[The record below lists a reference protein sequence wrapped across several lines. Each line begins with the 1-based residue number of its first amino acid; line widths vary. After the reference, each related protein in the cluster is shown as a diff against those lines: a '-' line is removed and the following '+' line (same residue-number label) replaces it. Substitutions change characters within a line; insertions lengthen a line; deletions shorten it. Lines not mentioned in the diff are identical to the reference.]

1 MAIKRNLMGSTLK
14 KTKINK
20 NTFSM
25 GGGSL
30 ADKVANNSRKIT
42 LIKNVI
48 STGKSDLGSQLASLD
63 GRSNSPQSD
72 LTEINDTLNDIGNA
86 LALDFANR
94 IAIEKGENKRLKTD
108 AAKQK
113 NKRAEG
119 RIEKSLKSG
128 LTKTIA
134 PIVKQG
140 QNILGTL
147 GTSILAN
154 TLLGMGGPAGAGNN
168 DNTDDSGD
176 GKKPGMLSTMKK
188 NLSLSGTN
196 IKNFIGDRINNIKD
210 FGSVLGKNIL
220 EKGKT
225 ISIPSK
231 AVTDAKIKT
240 TEKKV
245 EQLKKEGVDEGTARA
260 LVDAV
265 PTKGINKNLETD
277 GSLNPVTPQVFR
289 NTNIP
294 GDIGGNAFGGI
305 MFNRMIPPN
314 LNKVKNKGT
323 VTEITMPTEKLE
335 RQNKSK
341 SVGSTETT
349 VVPYV
354 ISVNES
360 NDHMTKTPDIH
371 GIILK

>member
-1 MAIKRNLMGSTLK
+1 MAIKRNLMGRTLK

-20 NTFSM
+20 DTFSM

-63 GRSNSPQSD
+63 GRSSPESD
-72 LTEINDTLNDIGNA
+72 LTEINETLNDIGNA

-94 IAIEKGENKRLKTD
+94 IAIEKGESKRLKTD
-108 AAKQK
+108 ASKQK

-119 RIEKSLKSG
+119 RIEKSLKGG

-140 QNILGTL
+140 QNILGLL
-147 GTSILAN
+147 GTSVLAN
-154 TLLGMGGPAGAGNN
+154 TLLNMVEPAGAGSN

-210 FGSVLGKNIL
+210 FGKVLGKNIS
-220 EKGKT
+220 K
-225 ISIPSK
+225 PSK
-231 AVTDAKIKT
+231 AVTDAKIET
-240 TEKKV
+240 TEKQV
-245 EQLKKEGVDEGTARA
+245 DQLKKEGVDEGTARA

-265 PTKGINKNLETD
+265 PTKGINKDLETD
-277 GSLNPVTPQVFR
+277 SSLNPVTPQVFR

-294 GDIGGNAFGGI
+294 GDVGGNAFGGI

-323 VTEITMPTEKLE
+323 VTEITLPTEKLE
-335 RQNKSK
+335 KQNTSK

-354 ISVNES
+354 ISVNQS

>member
-1 MAIKRNLMGSTLK
+1 MAIKRNLMGRTLK

-20 NTFSM
+20 DTFSM

-48 STGKSDLGSQLASLD
+48 STGKSDLGSKLASID
-63 GRSNSPQSD
+63 GRSSPESD

-94 IAIEKGENKRLKTD
+94 IAIEKGENKRLKTE
-108 AAKQK
+108 ASKQK

-140 QNILGTL
+140 QNILGLL
-147 GTSILAN
+147 GTSVLAN
-154 TLLGMGGPAGAGNN
+154 TLLGMGGPAGAGSN
-168 DNTDDSGD
+168 DNTDNTGD
-176 GKKPGMLSTMKK
+176 GKKPGIFSKMKK
-188 NLSLSGTN
+188 GFSMGGEA
-196 IKNFIGDRINNIKD
+196 IGNVFNK
-210 FGSVLGKNIL
+210 SKNIIRNAT
-220 EKGKT
+220 EV

-231 AVTDAKIKT
+231 AVTDAKIET
-240 TEKKV
+240 IEKQV

-265 PTKGINKNLETD
+265 PTKGINKDLESD
-277 GSLNPVTPQVFR
+277 GSLKPVTPQMFR

-294 GDIGGNAFGGI
+294 GDIGGNAFSGM
-305 MFNRMIPPN
+305 MFNRMITTPN
-314 LNKVKNKGT
+314 LNKVNKKNN
-323 VTEITMPTEKLE
+323 VTEITLPTEKLE
-335 RQNKSK
+335 KQNTSK

-360 NDHMTKTPDIH
+360 NDHIIKTPEIH
-371 GIILK
+371 GIILD

>member
-30 ADKVANNSRKIT
+30 ADRVANNSRKIT

-48 STGKSDLGSQLASLD
+48 STGKSDLGSKLASLD
-63 GRSNSPQSD
+63 GRSSPESD
-72 LTEINDTLNDIGNA
+72 LTEINETLNDIGNA

-108 AAKQK
+108 ASKQK

-119 RIEKSLKSG
+119 RIEKSLKGG

-140 QNILGTL
+140 QNILGLL
-147 GTSILAN
+147 GTSVLAN
-154 TLLGMGGPAGAGNN
+154 TLLGMVEPAGGSGG
-168 DNTDDSGD
+168 DNTGD
-176 GKKPGMLSTMKK
+176 GKKPVKPGMLSTMKK
-188 NLSLSGTN
+188 NLSLSGEN

-231 AVTDAKIKT
+231 AVTDAKIET
-240 TEKKV
+240 TEKQV
-245 EQLKKEGVDEGTARA
+245 EQLKKEGVDEGTARS

-323 VTEITMPTEKLE
+323 VTEITMPTEKLDGA
-335 RQNKSK
+335 NKTQ
-341 SVGSTETT
+341 SVPSGETT

-354 ISVNES
+354 TSVNEG
-360 NDHMTKTPDIH
+360 NDHLTKTPEIH
-371 GIILK
+371 GIILD